1 MRDWSLYTSVAIPL
15 DVSLFVTGSLTANTS
30 VTLELGGNMTLSS
43 RNGTVSPAIMGPAL
57 GADGSLIA
65 AAVLHIAILPGGVA
79 MMETRGA
86 WPCNAALL

>member
-1 MRDWSLYTSVAIPL
+1 
-15 DVSLFVTGSLTANTS
+15 
-30 VTLELGGNMTLSS
+30 MTLSS

-57 GADGSLIA
+57 GADGSVIA